1 MAYQRGAEESRTFP
15 IQEALVVRIGTFE
28 GSTSLIW
35 RDLDEAEAPGSAAD
49 ENLYEFVAD
58 KRRTDSKTF
67 GEFYEAILRATYE
80 QKTGSSSVNIATAQ
94 LREMFN
100 A

>member
-1 MAYQRGAEESRTFP
+1 MRM
-15 IQEALVVRIGTFE
+15 GTFE

-35 RDLDEAEAPGSAAD
+35 RDLDEAEAPGSAVD

-58 KRRTDSKTF
+58 KRRTDAKMF
-67 GEFYEAILRATYE
+67 EAFYEAILRATYE
-80 QKTGSSSVNIATAQ
+80 QKHGSSSANISTAQ

-100 A
+100 ASVFTYIHFGHI